1 MSLVDKSR
9 QFIPLSQLEGQRDR
23 ITIFDEHTHTNRSP
37 DGIDH
42 WKTVITA
49 AKKSGLD
56 GIANTEHDT
65 VSKQQKM
72 SELAEELGLLF
83 IHGLE
88 LTTRYKNVFPHII
101 ILNKERQILKELLK
115 NIKVNPSEPLLPLAL
130 RAPLYALSV
139 YPVAIALEELV
150 EWLQDHPKTIAIA
163 AHPSTGKP
171 RKKSDSVISHFGK
184 EMTSIRLSELE
195 KFLEVI
201 RGIEIINSQPDPELD
216 KERLAFAQVNQLIV
230 FGGSDAHQAE
240 KVGDVVTWV
249 EGKYQTSSDLIDALK
264 TRPTGTAYRDDLL
277 PSD

>member
-23 ITIFDEHTHTNRSP
+23 ITIFDEHTHTNRSS

-42 WKTVITA
+42 WKTDITA

-88 LTTRYKNVFPHII
+88 LTARYKNVFPHII

-130 RAPLYALSV
+130 RAPLYAL
-139 YPVAIALEELV
+139 
-150 EWLQDHPKTIAIA
+150 
-163 AHPSTGKP
+163 
-171 RKKSDSVISHFGK
+171 
-184 EMTSIRLSELE
+184 
-195 KFLEVI
+195 
-201 RGIEIINSQPDPELD
+201 
-216 KERLAFAQVNQLIV
+216 IV

-264 TRPTGTAYRDDLL
+264 TRPTGTAYRYNLL